1 MKTLQ
6 GKPEY
11 QQGIKFLIEKMTSAY
26 HKGGIA
32 AERMQ
37 AELSGR
43 YW

>member
-11 QQGIKFLIEKMTSAY
+11 QQGIRFLIQKVHSAY
-26 HKGGIA
+26 QRGGIA

-37 AELSGR
+37 AELSGES
-43 YW
+43 